1 MKNSKTKMYFSKQ
14 EIIKRFLD
22 IRFREIQKE
31 TEYGSGYHYS
41 ENWDCLKDI
50 TNELNSLTDMELVRK
65 VIEEGYNFT
74 KGGYEWDDYSKSR
87 FYQEMCKFLLEELDK
102 KS

>member
-1 MKNSKTKMYFSKQ
+1 MSNLETEKYFSKQ

-22 IRFREIQKE
+22 MEFKKIKE
-31 TEYGSGYHYS
+31 RKRYDNEYS

-50 TNELNSLTDMELVRK
+50 INELNSLTDMELIRK
-65 VIEEGYNFT
+65 VIKEGYSFT
-74 KGGYEWDDYSKSR
+74 EDNYYWSDSSKCW
-87 FYQEMCKFLLEELDK
+87 FYQEMCEFLLRELDK